1 MVDKK
6 IRNFKLEGNNRALT
20 SMQYKL
26 DGDADWKTGTTIDTS
41 FTGDNNKAYK
51 LQESDKSKK
60 VHWIKLKIAGD
71 NSSAGTDV
79 KAFASSVIYK
89 PKRPK

>member
-1 MVDKK
+1 
-6 IRNFKLEGNNRALT
+6 
-20 SMQYKL
+20 MQYKL

-60 VHWIKLKIAGD
+60 GALDKIK
-71 NSSAGTDV
+71 NS
-79 KAFASSVIYK
+79 
-89 PKRPK
+89 RR